1 MPDDNQKIDLEDEE
15 PIESSFVVEDDEE
28 EWGGIA
34 SEGEDDEEEEGEES
48 FDGEEGDS
56 AEPLEWDD
64 LFANAEG
71 ALDGADKAEAS
82 FVTVDED
89 DEDSEGDDEEEE
101 IEIITEQPSAKSAKG
116 KSKAPVKRSK
126 STSFRVSSR
135 SIADL
140 AFLSVLDRV
149 IDEVSSEEETE
160 GKPVKEAR
168 MTTNKKKATNFFT
181 TANVKK

>member
-1 MPDDNQKIDLEDEE
+1 LPDDNQKIDLEDEE

-71 ALDGADKAEAS
+71 ALDGA
-82 FVTVDED
+82 VDED
-89 DEDSEGDDEEEE
+89 HEDSEGDEEEE
-101 IEIITEQPSAKSAKG
+101 EVEIITEQPTDKSAKG

-126 STSFRVSSR
+126 SHSFLVSSR

-140 AFLSVLDRV
+140 AFLSLLDRV